1 MVGIHHGDTRR
12 KKKKISIMQIL
23 TYLCSYLDKTVT
35 MGTFN
40 NYLYLNFER
49 LRSVPLAPQP
59 ISN

>member
-1 MVGIHHGDTRR
+1 
-12 KKKKISIMQIL
+12 MQIL